1 MLLITT
7 AELKMFSAICSNF
20 VVVFIAATPVT
31 KDFDVLLFNLLG
43 AILFWKFGILA
54 EEKLEEL

>member
-20 VVVFIAATPVT
+20 VVVFIAAMPVT
-31 KDFDVLLFNLLG
+31 RDFDVLLFNLLG
-43 AILFWKFGILA
+43 AILFWKIGILA

>member
-20 VVVFIAATPVT
+20 VVVFIAAMPVT
-31 KDFDVLLFNLLG
+31 RDFDVLLFNLLG
-43 AILFWKFGILA
+43 TILFWKIGILA